1 MVTQDSAAT
10 LLSSP
15 FQARGETDANKGQ
28 SLMKRAC
35 LAAILFS
42 MVSGCRSERPTD
54 VKLDGITPVFVLSGS
69 GYLANLTIS
78 ALPPE
83 EKLTSPSSVT
93 TVWRIEAERDYLSG
107 RRVEEIRRLTYGKLP
122 AGYRQVYPE
131 FDRTPQPISPGTIY
145 EFYFETTGAP
155 HARGLFELHRGK
167 AVKLDRLPPCFEQ
180 YQGVWRKVPCA
191 G

>member
-1 MVTQDSAAT
+1 MVR
-10 LLSSP
+10 L
-15 FQARGETDANKGQ
+15 DAKRVQ

-42 MVSGCRSERPTD
+42 MVFGCRSERPTD
-54 VKLDGITPVFVLSGS
+54 VKLENGITPVFVLSGS

-83 EKLTSPSSVT
+83 EKLLAPSSVT
-93 TVWRIEAERDYLSG
+93 PVWKIEAERDYMGG
-107 RRVEEIRRLTYGKLP
+107 RRLEEIRSLTYGKLP

-131 FDRTPQPISPGTIY
+131 SDRSPQPISPGTIY

-155 HARGLFELHRGK
+155 HARGLFEVQGGK
-167 AVKLDRLPPCFEQ
+167 AVKLDRPPPCFEQ
-180 YQGVWRKVPCA
+180 HQGVWQKMPCA